1 MCSRGFASTSVCRNS
16 TALRWGLSGLSSSS
30 ESESSRRLL
39 NGILCSC
46 LIGGSPTG
54 LSATDARDFVVS
66 SITNISFHMSGCEL
80 SGSLFLR
87 ARRTQ
92 HCFSKCSLE
101 NRRPKTGP
109 GIVGFWSFDMGRLV
123 GVRFDPETV
132 ELLRSVL
139 DAAWD
144 GLSANRQRTVT
155 KSELAQ
161 RILAAAGRG
170 ERDPDRLR

>member
-1 MCSRGFASTSVCRNS
+1 
-16 TALRWGLSGLSSSS
+16 
-30 ESESSRRLL
+30 
-39 NGILCSC
+39 
-46 LIGGSPTG
+46 
-54 LSATDARDFVVS
+54 
-66 SITNISFHMSGCEL
+66 
-80 SGSLFLR
+80 
-87 ARRTQ
+87 
-92 HCFSKCSLE
+92 
-101 NRRPKTGP
+101 
-109 GIVGFWSFDMGRLV
+109 MGRLV

-170 ERDPDRLR
+170 ERDPDRLRTIALMRPTVEATLQPSQDASIL